1 MILAR
6 MQRDGSGA
14 GQPRPPHFSEDG
26 NGSRILVEHPD
37 PMTLDATRRILA
49 EAGYDV
55 ATCPGPRADTD
66 TPTGGPGCPLLH
78 GAACSAVTT
87 ADVVVTGLSL
97 GQADESLVVSRL
109 RAAAQDTPIVL
120 ECPRPS
126 AETHADMTKGMQR
139 VFPLTFESLLR
150 SFQAACDSRRE
161 GEPR

>member
-1 MILAR
+1 MILTR
-6 MQRDGSGA
+6 MQRDRSGA

-26 NGSRILVEHPD
+26 NGPRVLVEHPD
-37 PMTLDATRRILA
+37 PVTLDATRRILA

-55 ATCPGPRADTD
+55 ATCPGPRAG
-66 TPTGGPGCPLLH
+66 TPTTTGGPGCPLLQ
-78 GAACSAVTT
+78 GETCSAVTT
-87 ADVVVTGLSL
+87 ADVIVTGLSL

-126 AETHADMTKGMQR
+126 AETHAAITEGMQR

-150 SFQAACDSRRE
+150 SVQAACDGRRE
-161 GEPR
+161 GESR